1 MMNDEPLH
9 LYKPIEITIRVRII
23 AGQSVDPA
31 GLAQSVFN
39 QTNSGIRNLDISQ
52 LISECELIAVKTG
65 RREPYEL
72 ARKGKV
78 E

>member
-39 QTNSGIRNLDISQ
+39 QTNSGIRNLDIVRIDS
-52 LISECELIAVKTG
+52 
-65 RREPYEL
+65 R
-72 ARKGKV
+72 
-78 E
+78 